1 MAAYVLTYA
10 TLVTALEFYLQRLD
24 ANFVSEIPLF
34 IMLGQ
39 RRVARELKIL
49 GNKVF
54 IEGSLAVGAVFLAKP
69 ADWLNSSDF
78 YIGSNVPPAV
88 GFHTWAPLKQR
99 SYGYCIQYWPDATQ
113 TTQPKYIADY
123 TYNSWYVAPTPDLAY
138 PYRFS
143 YYQLPSLIAENQQ
156 TNWLTE
162 NAPDVLLYAALLE
175 TASYLQDD
183 DRIPTWQ
190 KYYDL
195 AKNSLSEEDM
205 RRIYDAFS
213 KRGG

>member
-1 MAAYVLTYA
+1 MSAYVLTYN

-24 ANFVSEIPLF
+24 SNFVSEIPLF
-34 IMLGQ
+34 IMLAQ

-54 IEGSLAVGAVFLAKP
+54 IQDTVHVGSPFIEKP
-69 ADWLNSSDF
+69 MDWLNSSDF
-78 YIGSNVPPAV
+78 YMGT
-88 GFHTWAPLKQR
+88 GTDFHTSIPLQQVG
-99 SYGYCIQYWPDATQ
+99 YGYCQIYWPDATQ
-113 TTQPKYIADY
+113 TGTPKFIADY
-123 TYNSWYVAPTPDLAY
+123 TINSWYIAPTPDLLY
-138 PYRFS
+138 PYTFS
-143 YYQLPSLIAENQQ
+143 YYQIPTLIADDSQ

-162 NAPDVLLYAALLE
+162 NAPDVLIYAALLE

-183 DRIPTWQ
+183 ERVPTWQ

-195 AKNSLSEEDM
+195 AKSALSQEDM